1 MNVFNFLA
9 LCHVWFALRKRA
21 QTNSRKTRE
30 REGKRREE
38 WKITT
43 VTIVTI
49 IQKEKRRMKN
59 EMKSN
64 ELKTE
69 LYSPYVNIISYII
82 IYIIYRQNRLP
93 NPTKAL
99 LRLLPFCICAITS
112 KLSMTFCVYGKKE
125 QPICEGTTYFYWVR
139 KVCRHKIWCYI
150 TMGEKL
156 TTISQT
162 HDYDRR

>member
-1 MNVFNFLA
+1 
-9 LCHVWFALRKRA
+9 
-21 QTNSRKTRE
+21 
-30 REGKRREE
+30 
-38 WKITT
+38 
-43 VTIVTI
+43 
-49 IQKEKRRMKN
+49 MKN

-125 QPICEGTTYFYWVR
+125 QPICEGTTYFY
-139 KVCRHKIWCYI
+139 
-150 TMGEKL
+150 
-156 TTISQT
+156 
-162 HDYDRR
+162 